1 MSSRKLVC
9 YGWLTLA
16 FLVGGAVVA
25 RAADLPKVVLM
36 GDSIRLNYESV
47 VAKECDGKAV
57 VVGPKANGGDSGNL
71 ARTLTTVLDMKPAVI
86 HFNCGIHD
94 TKKFSATGKFQVSPE
109 QYEANLRAFVESAR
123 KQSPGVVLLFS
134 TTTPILDDRAAAAR
148 KGREYVLLNASVEQ
162 YNTIALRVMKDL
174 KVPVNDLHA
183 VIAQPT
189 GAVKPTDLVA
199 EDGVHMK
206 PPGRDRLAASVAR
219 FVLQHLPTAS
229 P

>member
-1 MSSRKLVC
+1 MFSRKLID
-9 YGWLTLA
+9 YGLIAFA
-16 FLVGGAVVA
+16 FLLGGAA
-25 RAADLPKVVLM
+25 IAPAADLPKVVLM
-36 GDSIRLNYESV
+36 GDSIRLNYEPV

-57 VVGPKANGGDSGNL
+57 VAGPKANGGDSGNL
-71 ARTLTTVLDMKPAVI
+71 ARMLATVLDMKPAVI

-94 TKKFSATGKFQVSPE
+94 TKKFPATGKFQVSPE

-123 KQSPGVVLLFS
+123 KQAPGVVLLFS

-148 KGREYVLLNASVEQ
+148 KERDYVLLNASIEQ
-162 YNTIALRVMKDL
+162 YNAIALRVMKDL

-189 GAVKPTDLVA
+189 GAVKPTDLVSR
-199 EDGVHMK
+199 DGVHMT
-206 PPGRDRLAASVAR
+206 PEGRDRLAASVAR
-219 FVLQHLPTAS
+219 FVLQHLPAAS